1 MLEEAKVVCDNLD
14 LTLIDMRFVK
24 PLDSEML
31 LTYLNK
37 ANFFVSLEDG
47 SIAGG
52 AGSAVQEF
60 CMEHNIKIRSKLFG
74 IEDKF
79 IEHASREEMLEEA
92 NLTSIKIERVLKD
105 MLEI

>member
-1 MLEEAKVVCDNLD
+1 
-14 LTLIDMRFVK
+14 
-24 PLDSEML
+24 ML
-31 LTYLNK
+31 LTYLSK
-37 ANFFVSLEDG
+37 ANFFISLEDG

-60 CMEHNIKIRSKLFG
+60 CMAHNIKIRSKLFG